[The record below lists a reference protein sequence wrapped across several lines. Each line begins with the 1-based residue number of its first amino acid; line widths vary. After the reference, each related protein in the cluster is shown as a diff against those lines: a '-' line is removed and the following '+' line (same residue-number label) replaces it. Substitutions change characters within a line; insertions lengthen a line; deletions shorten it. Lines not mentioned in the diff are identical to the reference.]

1 MTDEDSKKDSTF
13 RPITKPDSQFGN
25 IMHAKP
31 EQTTEKPGP
40 SKPEQKTEKP
50 GLSVPPK
57 LEGISE
63 EFKKGY
69 DEGYNEGYK
78 DAKDGKPKRKFK

>member
-1 MTDEDSKKDSTF
+1 MTDEDSNKDSTF
-13 RPITKPDSQFGN
+13 HPIIKPGLSK
-25 IMHAKP
+25 IAVTEP
-31 EQTTEKPGP
+31 EQKTEKPGP

-50 GLSVPPK
+50 GLSIPPK

-63 EFKKGY
+63 QFKKGY
-69 DEGYNEGYK
+69 DEGYK